1 MIHVQKRNIK
11 IMIWSYRD
19 FITCSVPSIT
29 NGKRL
34 FSIRIFSIRVLIH
47 LLHRFAKRL
56 IAFANRTTES
66 RASVSYG
73 GDESLDA
80 CSTLAKVSHLSDG
93 ADGFLAVKD
102 SPNIKEN
109 ELIGSSMIKA
119 SGFVKNRRTAI
130 GSQLFRTRAEEKTV
144 A

>member
-93 ADGFLAVKD
+93 ADGFLAAKD
-102 SPNIKEN
+102 SPNIKAKRVDRIFNDQSLWICEESKDGN
-109 ELIGSSMIKA
+109 WL
-119 SGFVKNRRTAI
+119 AI
-130 GSQLFRTRAEEKTV
+130 V
-144 A
+144 